1 MMLYFRMLLL
11 MGTTLYTSRV
21 VLSALGVEDYG
32 IYNVVGGVV
41 AMFTMIS
48 GSLSAAIS
56 RFITFELGKGNQER
70 LNAIFS
76 TSVIIQ
82 IIIGVVIA
90 ILVETVGVWFL
101 TNKMVI
107 PADRIIAAKWVLQ
120 FSLITLVINMI
131 SIPYNAV
138 IVAHERMSAFAYIGI
153 LQAAGQLAI
162 AFLINLAP
170 IDKLIFY
177 AILMALVALIV
188 RFTYSIYCRR
198 HFEEAKF
205 RWVFDKALLREM
217 LSFSGWNF
225 VGTSSMVLRDQGV
238 NILLNLFGGPAVN
251 AARGISM
258 QVNAAVTQ
266 FSTNFMT
273 ALNPQITKSYANNDR
288 EYLMTLIFQGARL
301 SFYMLLILSLPIILN
316 ANYVLSLWLKEV
328 PEHTAVFVQLSLV
341 FGMMQA
347 LQQPLIT
354 AILATGNL
362 RNVQLLVGFIQVVNV
377 PISYV
382 MLRQGMTP
390 ETVMIVAIALSICC
404 LLARAYMLRTMI
416 GLSIRQFLNKVFCN
430 VMLVAAVS
438 AIVPYLF
445 AQKLNINLLS
455 LVVVSIL
462 ALISTA
468 LTIYFMGCNTTE
480 RKFVRGKIASFV
492 NKIHL
497 R

>member
-1 MMLYFRMLLL
+1 MLLM
-11 MGTTLYTSRV
+11 MGATLYTSRV
-21 VLSALGVEDYG
+21 VLAALGVEDYG

-48 GSLSAAIS
+48 GSLSSAIS

-70 LNAIFS
+70 LNTIFS

-82 IIIGVVIA
+82 LIIAVIIA

-107 PADRIIAAKWVLQ
+107 PADRLIAAKWVLQ
-120 FSLITLVINMI
+120 FSLITLIINLI
-131 SIPYNAV
+131 SIPYNAA
-138 IVAHERMSAFAYIGI
+138 IIAHERMSAFAYISILEAFGKLGI
-153 LQAAGQLAI
+153 AYFI
-162 AFLINLAP
+162 TIAP

-177 AILMALVALIV
+177 AILMAVVALIV

-205 RWVFDKALLREM
+205 RWVFDKALLKEM
-217 LSFSGWNF
+217 FGFAGWNF
-225 VGTSSMVLRDQGV
+225 IGTSSMLLRDQGV

-258 QVNAAVTQ
+258 QVNHAVTM

-288 EYLMTLIFQGARL
+288 DYLMTLIFQGARL
-301 SFYMLLILSLPIILN
+301 SFYMLLILSLPILLN
-316 ANYVLSLWLKEV
+316 TNYILSLWLKEV
-328 PEHTAVFVQLSLV
+328 PEHTALFVQLALI
-341 FGMMQA
+341 FGMSQA

-362 RNVQLLVGFIQVVNV
+362 RNVQIAVGIIQVMNV
-377 PISYV
+377 PISYA
-382 MLRQGMTP
+382 MLKQGMAP
-390 ETVMIVAIALSICC
+390 ETVMAVAIVLSVCC
-404 LLARAYMLRTMI
+404 LLARLYMLRGMI
-416 GLSIRQFLNKVFCN
+416 GLSIRQFLNKVAVN
-430 VMLVAAVS
+430 V
-438 AIVPYLF
+438 
-445 AQKLNINLLS
+445 
-455 LVVVSIL
+455 VVVSSMAAIIPYF
-462 ALISTA
+462 LISNLTTNFISFVMVSITA
-468 LTIYFMGCNTTE
+468 LSSSVVAIYFVGCNQTE
-480 RKFVRGKIASFV
+480 RQFVKDKIKTV
-492 NKIHL
+492 TNKIHL